1 MSTVTLRIAVDKAG
15 ASENIGAVK
24 RDLQGMGET
33 GAQAGQQAAGGVN
46 GLSSAINGAKA
57 AIGAFLAVYAGIQA
71 LSGVVRLADEYQG
84 LTDRLK
90 LATAESGGFAAAQ
103 AGVFAI
109 AQQTGTALSA
119 VGGLYVSLTNST
131 KALGLSQ
138 GELQTITQAVTQSF
152 IVSGASASQTDAAI
166 RQLGQGFSSGVLRGD
181 EFNSMMEN
189 APSLA
194 AALAASIGVT
204 TGELRAMAA
213 EGKLTSDVLAQG
225 LLQQAPAIAAQFDQM
240 GTTVGQAFTRLSNS
254 VLQFVGEASQSTGAA
269 SALAAAITA
278 VANTLPGIAIGLA
291 AVGAGLLAVKLNAIA
306 ASTVVFTMSG
316 LFATLGAAIAAITVV
331 YAAFKLGEY
340 MADQFIEVRLAGAAL
355 IVGMNN
361 VWEALRLGALAAF
374 TAIRVAFVTV
384 VDAVQEKIAD
394 LLQSFI
400 DLGQFEIFGQSV
412 DFTYGQAEALDT
424 LVESLRGA
432 TDGAGATDAA
442 MAGLKGEFDASAK
455 ASQDLADGLFEG
467 VEAHF
472 ATKGAAEASAEATK
486 KVGAAAALTKDQ
498 IKELKKAQEDATR
511 AMDGLT
517 KELERQS
524 AEAGGPL
531 VAAYVELAQK
541 LRAVDEWEVQLRADQ
556 GLSRTEADLLRQ
568 ARDGLTQGLVRT
580 VTALNSTVSAEQQ
593 YLRELREEVRIA
605 GLTGVERA
613 AAITRIDA
621 ESTARRLLKGAT
633 EEQIK
638 ALTDEIVALQG
649 QKKAA
654 DEAGAAAEEW
664 ARYWEGATDAVLD
677 AFGGLFSGGIDSL
690 EEFGDQ
696 MLQISQRIVSDI
708 VKEFARTGQIRLPT
722 GMFGAGGT
730 GSTVGG
736 WLSAIGTA
744 YGALQNARN
753 GGSALSTIGGFA
765 VSGAQ
770 IAGPVGAAVGAIVG
784 GLVAAFSGDNNPLL
798 RVRSSEFSG
807 PRRSEGRATSQLG
820 NIFIRTENTPDG
832 AGTSPEIAQRIA
844 DFDNLIA
851 SFLSADQLSAIRGA
865 LSNVNDTF
873 ENGAFT
879 IENALNSRFG
889 TILGALDSN
898 IQEFVGTTGTL
909 EQRVARLTDAL
920 TIASI
925 AASDNGITGSFDD
938 LATLLTR
945 FRDGGEVLGDTFQRL
960 SFGVRIVDSTL
971 LMLGG
976 TFNGTRLQAATFA
989 GELIELAGGLDQF
1002 SARLNGALEALF
1014 TEPERNQFLAS
1025 QAQAALNE
1033 SLRGLNISGTGV
1045 DSIREQLRTQLRD
1058 ALAAGNSA
1066 LVNELLIAGNALGA
1080 FTTAVGRLG
1089 DEATGALSGVVLGGT
1104 SGTIRPGGGLTSP
1117 AGTAAQTQIQA
1128 VQTTNTILQT
1138 QTSILQQIAINTTR
1152 GTGLTPGASPK
1163 AGDPAAI
1170 LARIE
1175 GLIEKSVRTQV
1186 TEALKRTTGANKRA
1200 ATA

>member
-46 GLSSAINGAKA
+46 GLSSAINGAKT

-84 LTDRLK
+84 LSDRLR
-90 LATAESGGFAAAQ
+90 LATAESGTFEAAQ

-152 IVSGASASQTDAAI
+152 IVSGASAQQTDAAI
-166 RQLGQGFSSGVLRGD
+166 RQLGQGFASGVLRGD

-194 AALAASIGVT
+194 AALAASLGVT

-225 LLQQAPAIAAQFDQM
+225 LLQQAPAIAEQFGQM
-240 GTTVGQAFTRLSNS
+240 GTTVGRAFTQLSNA
-254 VLQFVGEASQSTGAA
+254 VLKFVGEASQSTGAA
-269 SALAAAITA
+269 SSLAAAITA
-278 VANTLPGIAIGLA
+278 VANNIDTLARA
-291 AVGAGLLAVKLNAIA
+291 
-306 ASTVVFTMSG
+306 
-316 LFATLGAAIAAITVV
+316 LGAAGVAVGV
-331 YAAFKLGEY
+331 
-340 MADQFIEVRLAGAAL
+340 FIGARGVAAL
-355 IVGMNN
+355 VGAFQAAATSI
-361 VWEALRLGALAAF
+361 ALSAAPIGA
-374 TAIRVAFVTV
+374 
-384 VDAVQEKIAD
+384 
-394 LLQSFI
+394 FI
-400 DLGQFEIFGQSV
+400 
-412 DFTYGQAEALDT
+412 T
-424 LVESLRGA
+424 GA
-432 TDGAGATDAA
+432 T
-442 MAGLKGEFDASAK
+442 
-455 ASQDLADGLFEG
+455 
-467 VEAHF
+467 
-472 ATKGAAEASAEATK
+472 
-486 KVGAAAALTKDQ
+486 GAAAATSAWAIAGRALFTLMGGW
-498 IKELKKAQEDATR
+498 IGIAAAAAAGIYYLATAQTEAEKT
-511 AMDGLT
+511 
-517 KELERQS
+517 
-524 AEAGGPL
+524 AEA
-531 VAAYVELAQK
+531 
-541 LRAVDEWEVQLRADQ
+541 AD
-556 GLSRTEADLLRQ
+556 
-568 ARDGLTQGLVRT
+568 
-580 VTALNSTVSAEQQ
+580 
-593 YLRELREEVRIA
+593 
-605 GLTGVERA
+605 
-613 AAITRIDA
+613 AAITNLKTATGELRPAALSAASATLKLAEAQLESAYAALAAAEAYSRSAAGSLQYAGNLAGQARSAQGARDEVNLLANSVLRLRAEIASGGDFTIIKRAAIDLLEDANSITKAFGFSIGETTRATSQAIPPAARLTEVVRSQAVATTEAKKAVDLHKQAVDAIRGSTIAYTSGLGTAVSALANVTTATDTTRGAVDGFGDAIDQSVIDA
-621 ESTARRLLKGAT
+621 EN
-633 EEQIK
+633 
-638 ALTDEIVALQG
+638 
-649 QKKAA
+649 
-654 DEAGAAAEEW
+654 W

-925 AASDNGITGSFDD
+925 AASDNGISSSFDD
-938 LATLLTR
+938 LATLFTR
-945 FRDGGEVLGDTFQRL
+945 FRLQGEGVSDTFQRL
-960 SFGVRIVDSTL
+960 SFGAGLIDDTL

-1163 AGDPAAI
+1163 AGGDATAVLVQI
-1170 LARIE
+1170 K
-1175 GLIEKSVRTQV
+1175 GLIEQAVRTQV